1 MQHQRITRVIN
12 ALASQDRI
20 LVHIACGHT
29 VSVWRRDLMATP
41 FGASSQ
47 LIIGETYPCQKC
59 HDLPEPPPPT
69 REKSPRELWRDA
81 GEP

>member
-29 VSVWRRDLMATP
+29 QSIWRRDLMAAP
-41 FGASSQ
+41 LGAPPEFVV
-47 LIIGETYPCQKC
+47 GETYPCPKC
-59 HDLPEPPPPT
+59 PDLPPQP